1 MKFLALIKDTF
12 RECLGKKILIS
23 YFLISTLGILTMM
36 FVVNI
41 KITGANAVISTLIGN
56 KNENLGLPE
65 LTNSIVF
72 AESMFARALYSIGI
86 FLSIFATVDLMP
98 GLMKKGRLDL
108 YLARPLSRPL
118 FLLGKFTGAVA
129 VASVNI
135 IYAMA
140 GFWLVLG
147 IKTHV
152 WNFSFLYSM
161 VVIIFMFAVLYTIM
175 MLISILAKNTAVAII
190 VIYMVMTLE
199 TALGTS
205 KSLFSMI
212 SNTLLKH
219 ALEILYWILPKH
231 HEVASITQDI
241 AGGKS
246 IESWTPLLSSFLT
259 ALIVMNIAVF
269 LFSKKDL

>member
-12 RECLGKKILIS
+12 RECMGKKILII
-23 YFLISTLGILTMM
+23 YFLISTLGILTLT
-36 FVVNI
+36 FVLNI
-41 KITGANAVISTLIGN
+41 KFTGAQAVIGTLFDNGSG
-56 KNENLGLPE
+56 GLSLPDLE
-65 LTNSIVF
+65 KKIVF

-86 FLSIFATVDLMP
+86 FLSIFATADLMP

-152 WNFSFLYSM
+152 WNVSFLYSM
-161 VVIIFMFAVLYTIM
+161 AVIIFMFAVLYTIM
-175 MLISILAKNTAVAII
+175 VLISILAKNTAVAII
-190 VIYMVMTLE
+190 VIYMMMTLE

-212 SNTLLKH
+212 SNKLLQH

-231 HEVASITQDI
+231 HEVASITQDM
-241 AGGKS
+241 AGGKG